1 MSGTFQGRIAFAN
14 IDFIAGP
21 SASIASQSGDFAS
34 IAYDALGT
42 VTLTLSSP
50 IDPSEAI
57 YLGNTR
63 STLAGCVNFVAVTDT
78 TIQVFIDDFTGT
90 GANYDCNIAILVK
103 PLV

>member
-14 IDFIAGP
+14 IIFTAGVP
-21 SASIASQSGDFAS
+21 SIASQSGDFS
-34 IAYDALGT
+34 ST
-42 VTLTLSSP
+42 VSDDGPGEFTLTLSSP

-63 STLAGCVNFVAVTDT
+63 SALGGCVTFKAIADS

-90 GANYDCNIAILVK
+90 GADYDCNIAILVK